1 MVTSKLLVK
10 LKSISKIGLCSSS
23 RNMNDIQATPATSGI
38 NRDEKS
44 FKETVKKILSEKNDE
59 EELSFNIIRNIAR
72 EEFKIYESNIKV
84 LINSNLNKTTER
96 WDKLSSEIVDLI
108 TSLVFTQKV
117 DEEQPGKKR
126 IKKLKI
132 EVKVIEDD
140 RLSADE
146 VSAKLIELEDISWS
160 KNLRIDAINK
170 EPNKTW
176 EAYERK
182 T

>member
-1 MVTSKLLVK
+1 M
-10 LKSISKIGLCSSS
+10 
-23 RNMNDIQATPATSGI
+23 
-38 NRDEKS
+38 
-44 FKETVKKILSEKNDE
+44 
-59 EELSFNIIRNIAR
+59 
-72 EEFKIYESNIKV
+72 
-84 LINSNLNKTTER
+84 
-96 WDKLSSEIVDLI
+96 
-108 TSLVFTQKV
+108 
-117 DEEQPGKKR
+117 
-126 IKKLKI
+126 KI